1 MALMQR
7 TFTGK
12 NVHPDCARSVRLLA
26 ATCADLG
33 HVVAEVTPELDW
45 DAYSWAIRTAG
56 SASFAAGVEGAARA
70 VGRVPSEKNLE
81 PLTWLS
87 YLEGRQLSA
96 VEYFKALDTF
106 ALLQRSLGRF
116 FERYDVLIT
125 PMLTQ
130 PPADIGWL
138 GKPASDLDTFWEKF
152 SGDAYSPFA
161 GIFNVTGQPA
171 ASIPCLVT
179 DDRRPVG
186 VQIVARFGDEATLFG
201 LSAQIEEARPW
212 RDRLPPPVHVSNT
225 TATGPFARAASH
237 RSPS

>member
-1 MALMQR
+1 
-7 TFTGK
+7 
-12 NVHPDCARSVRLLA
+12 
-26 ATCADLG
+26 
-33 HVVAEVTPELDW
+33 
-45 DAYSWAIRTAG
+45 
-56 SASFAAGVEGAARA
+56 
-70 VGRVPSEKNLE
+70 VGRVPSEKSLE

-106 ALLQRSLGRF
+106 ALIQRSLGRF
-116 FERYDVLIT
+116 FEPYEVLIT

-212 RDRLPPPVHVSNT
+212 RDRLPPVHVSNT
-225 TATGPFARAASH
+225 TAAGPFARAASH